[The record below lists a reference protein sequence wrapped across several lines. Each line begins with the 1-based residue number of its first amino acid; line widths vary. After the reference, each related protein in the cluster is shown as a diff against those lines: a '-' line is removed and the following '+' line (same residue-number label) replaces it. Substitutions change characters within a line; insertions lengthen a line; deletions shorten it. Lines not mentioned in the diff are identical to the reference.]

1 MLVFSRIEAEFDDM
15 LAGPIA
21 PSNPFG
27 GVPEFPSKAVINAG
41 EEGALVV
48 LTFTPAANNPDS
60 LVSNEL
66 LSLLTSC
73 K

>member
-1 MLVFSRIEAEFDDM
+1 MRVRKDAS
-15 LAGPIA
+15 
-21 PSNPFG
+21 
-27 GVPEFPSKAVINAG
+27 
-41 EEGALVV
+41 VV

-73 K
+73 R